1 MKSLIPPKAN
11 LKRELIGN
19 QQIFWTD
26 IFSLLFVVSLIVLI
40 MLSTMHIIV
49 KIVLCLFV
57 IFISVFSFI
66 KIQNKKLITH
76 LCNLIIIKCS
86 KNDFESDDRF
96 LVAPITKIENSQYT
110 FFGKEEENAIVL
122 KVKKNSFNYC
132 NDTEQTFLVGQLEKA
147 YSVINSFTIIAIP
160 EKIEISNSIQNYK
173 DLAKFH
179 KDSIMQEVATT
190 GNACERSIACVSAVE
205 DIKKELISKSNESE
219 DIYTVE
225 NEMQYYI
232 VVYKARLE
240 DIYILQGLLEQAMIE
255 TEICDDKA
263 LVSLYK
269 NCFTNNFDKYAI
281 DKLKKEEY
289 LDFVLP
295 TKIST
300 KLTSINYD
308 DESYKV
314 FYIKEYPKEVD
325 TGWLATITS
334 MSFVKTF
341 IQNIKQKE
349 SDIRKLF
356 EKASQIKEL
365 RMKKELR
372 RSEQFQLNEE
382 NDSLNAVLYDMS
394 LGKAMFSTN
403 ILFMVENNREAI
415 DTFQKALRAQGF
427 ITENIILKSKSFPTN
442 CSPCMDNNLQSFA
455 RFLSAETLA
464 NAYPFTGVKCV
475 DTEGVYIG
483 DDNNNIPFVFDNML
497 HRKSYLP
504 QESDRINGN
513 IAIFGETGSGKSY
526 LNKKMII
533 GWMLEK
539 QSKQLIFDIED
550 EYRPLGNRFGGLML
564 DVGGTNADDCINP
577 LHIFPQLEEDS
588 GDTKQEDV
596 FKSDM
601 EKLAEALGVPLKD
614 VKYQAAKMSQN
625 QINNQ
630 LVFLRAFH
638 QLAIPEITTEENA
651 ILLDIISELYDK
663 KGITNSTNIRNV
675 KAKDFPVYADVY
687 KQLESRFKK
696 ADKDKKTSDSILYRK
711 LMNYIK
717 EFTATGAYGHIWGKP
732 TNLNLDNKL
741 VILSFRSLLAN
752 KNVAVINAQL
762 YLLMRYVEL
771 ELIKNREY
779 CETNGVVRPYRI
791 LIDEVQKL
799 IDEQLPKAFEA
810 IADLAVRV
818 RKYNGCIIVSTQNIK
833 NFKGTTALMNKA
845 SQNTLNAMQYK
856 FILKLGQADIEDLM
870 ELFALSNNLTDYDA
884 MLISQF
890 ARGECLCMLSPKRRV
905 LLTVGQFDEKYMR

>member
-19 QQIFWTD
+19 QQVFWTD
-26 IFSLLFVVSLIVLI
+26 IFSILFVVALIVMI
-40 MLSTMHIIV
+40 AFSTMHILA
-49 KIVLCLFV
+49 KILLCLIV
-57 IFISVFSFI
+57 IVISVFSFI

-86 KNDFESDDRF
+86 KNDFEGDERL
-96 LVAPITKIENSQYT
+96 LVTPITKIENSQYT
-110 FFGKEEENAIVL
+110 FFGNEEETAIVL

-132 NDTEQTFLVGQLEKA
+132 NDNEQTFLVGQLEKA

-160 EKIEISNSIQNYK
+160 EKIEISNCIQNYK
-173 DLAKFH
+173 ELAKFH
-179 KDSIMQEVATT
+179 KDSIMEEVVMT
-190 GNACERSIACVSAVE
+190 GNACERSVACVSAVE

-281 DKLKKEEY
+281 DKLEKEEY
-289 LDFVLP
+289 LDFILP
-295 TKIST
+295 KKISA
-300 KLTSINYD
+300 KLTAIDYD

-325 TGWLATITS
+325 TGWLATITN
-334 MSFVKTF
+334 MAFVKTF

-349 SDIRKLF
+349 TDIRKLF

-403 ILFMVENNREAI
+403 ILFMVENNKEAI

-442 CSPCMDNNLQSFA
+442 CSPCMDSNLQSFA

-601 EKLAEALGVPLKD
+601 EKLAKELGVTLKE
-614 VKYQAAKMSQN
+614 VKYQSAKMSQN

-638 QLAIPEITTEENA
+638 KLAIPEITTEENA
-651 ILLDIISELYDK
+651 ILLDIISQLYDK
-663 KGITNSTNIRNV
+663 KGITNSTNIREV

-687 KQLESRFKK
+687 KQLEDRFKK
-696 ADKDKKTSDSILYRK
+696 AEKDGKTSDSILYRK

-779 CETNGVVRPYRI
+779 CEANGVVRPYRI

-890 ARGECLCMLSPKRRV
+890 ARGECLCMMSPKRRV